1 MFGKPATDFYTIG
14 YPGPSLDESV
24 GVHLLGSPADDP
36 DTGTRAGEVVLTEV
50 EPLLIDLAAGRK
62 PRAARDPAALVT
74 AAADQRML
82 GLLWQATRSGDV
94 ALDEVQKK
102 RIAIGQVRSRSRE
115 AKIVAVLPKV
125 LEIARSIDVRLVL
138 FKGAALEY
146 QLYRVSGLRP
156 YTDLDIAVAP
166 ESRARF
172 GELVER
178 LDPAHSLA
186 NNAQRLSDAGVLDSI
201 DIQLDGVWIDLH
213 VDPFKVGLELRE
225 PDLVWDS
232 TEVVDIAG
240 IDVEV
245 FGLEAAAL
253 QMMLHELKDRF
264 SFLIGHC
271 DLLRLCTDPRL
282 DRALLQKMISAQGY
296 SSLFTFVMDV
306 VEDDL
311 AQVIH
316 PTKAVRGWRHVVAR
330 RVWPSHIRLGG
341 SQGRVDHHRRQQ
353 FIPFLATGRVLEA
366 LRWWRHVVFPSP
378 VMLVYWGEQLHP
390 HHPKLRG
397 PYFWKLLSRRRYL
410 RRDRRSEDA

>member
-1 MFGKPATDFYTIG
+1 M
-14 YPGPSLDESV
+14 
-24 GVHLLGSPADDP
+24 
-36 DTGTRAGEVVLTEV
+36 TEV
-50 EPLLIDLAAGRK
+50 EPLLIDLAVGRK
-62 PRAARDPAALVT
+62 PRAARDPAALVA

-271 DLLRLCTDPRL
+271 DLLRLCTDPKL
-282 DRALLQKMISAQGY
+282 DRELLQKMISAQGY

-366 LRWWRHVVFPSP
+366 LRWWRHVVFPST

-410 RRDRRSEDA
+410 RRDRRSEDV